1 VRHFPQAEHDQAWKE
16 NPVLVVLGEE
26 ISQAQSAGVIL
37 DKYRTASIPLIGV
50 RYVHTVFL
58 DEVEKPDCGCKQR
71 YFCKTGIELSAFLTE
86 FLPARIILQR

>member
-26 ISQAQSAGVIL
+26 ISHAQSAGAIL
-37 DKYRTASIPLIGV
+37 DKYRTASIPLIRV

-58 DEVEKPDCGCKQR
+58 DEVEKPDGWCEPKQLA
-71 YFCKTGIELSAFLTE
+71 EAFLKCSN
-86 FLPARIILQR
+86 RIICLFY